1 MSSRPLI
8 GLSDDPKDDNIL
20 TITPHHLK
28 LGSSNAMLPSSADKV
43 NELDLSDMKI
53 SVHDR

>member
-1 MSSRPLI
+1 MNSRPLI

-28 LGSSNAMLPSSADKV
+28 LGGPIAMLTSTTDKM
-43 NELDLSDMKI
+43 NES
-53 SVHDR
+53 